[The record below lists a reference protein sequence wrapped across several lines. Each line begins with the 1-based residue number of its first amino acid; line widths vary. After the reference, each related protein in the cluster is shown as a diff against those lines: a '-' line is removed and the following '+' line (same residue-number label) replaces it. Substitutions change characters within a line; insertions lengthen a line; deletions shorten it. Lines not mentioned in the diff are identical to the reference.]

1 MNFKIEKQTDRRS
14 RTTIFPFSTHF
25 YREPSRP
32 LDELLRD
39 MRIIKRLGF
48 NTVKLQES
56 WCIDEKREGEVDLS
70 RVEALIEE
78 AEKLGLYIYFGVT
91 MEQAPA
97 WLWRKY
103 SDCRMVYST
112 GEKHE
117 DPTQYLLPADG
128 KPGFCWDHPG
138 ARESALKF
146 IAEVARRLGKYD
158 NILVWNVWQEVGF
171 WPMRNIPGS
180 LGFCYC
186 PYTLAEFRKWLM
198 EKYGDLNELNKAWRT
213 GYGEWEEVEP
223 PRIFPAVPSWI
234 DWRYFMDDVYLSK
247 VIRWKA
253 EAFRR
258 NDPKHR
264 PVMCHVASPTIGSGS
279 TWRYAAEVEEF
290 GSSCYPAWS
299 PFHAWDYGCP
309 QRGES
314 VPYELAVVQE
324 VENIAMV
331 YDYVRSSLKPGG
343 VLWAA
348 EFQGGPIA
356 TYLHLGRTPSP
367 EDIRRWVLTA
377 LSSGVQA
384 LSFWNHRAEIFWLE
398 AYGFGLLDSKGEST
412 PRAEEAGQ
420 LAKALNKHPEL
431 FRLSR
436 VEQSQVAIIVDED
449 LWHFT
454 QATGDASMHLSFTIR
469 GIYKMLWESAV
480 WVDFVEASLA
490 SFEELEKYKAIIFPF
505 PLSMSE
511 EVFRKLEKYVSSGG
525 ILISEPCPG
534 RYDRFGF
541 ARADELIEGAEELFG
556 VEHESLQLC
565 HEPVKPPRWTPVERS
580 YGEIRSSTRF
590 EGTGLFKG
598 RSVLANLY
606 VETFKCKTAK
616 PILTCDD
623 KIAGTVNCYGDGRAY
638 LIGTLIGHG
647 YAAFKDQSTRDFL
660 VHLLKLENILP
671 EMCNGLAIRRRT
683 YKDDEIRF
691 LINMTSKPHIGILEE
706 ETEFSKVEDLLGDPV
721 ERGSGKIKVEVKP
734 FSVRCV
740 IFER

>member
-1 MNFKIEKQTDRRS
+1 
-14 RTTIFPFSTHF
+14 
-25 YREPSRP
+25 
-32 LDELLRD
+32 